1 MADKSVDR
9 IVGGFDVGT
18 YTDAPLRADCL
29 ALLDAPPAKIFA
41 HISDHASLFHW
52 LPLISA
58 STVSRRHALARDGVS
73 TVRWL
78 RLGPF
83 TAAGIHRCLASAAFA
98 GQQHRGERVHRRPP
112 GAAIPDAGAPTAAP
126 GCAGAP
132 GFARRRW
139 RRPSAPLTGLGM
151 QLLFRKAAC
160 LTLTTESTVAASSC
174 GHGEKGPVSN
184 ERQDSLGHPQH
195 GQRSALG
202 RVIPAMQQS
211 RNGVVVAI
219 GSRDQERAQQ
229 AADTLGIPRAHGSYE
244 SPAGRPRKST
254 LFTIRCPTACTR
266 SGAFAVPKLAFQCSA
281 RSRWPPTP
289 PRLT

>member
-83 TAAGIHRCLASAAFA
+83 TVQEYVVASHPPHLLASSIEESEFIVDHLAL
-98 GQQHRGERVHRRPP
+98 QSLTPERH
-112 GAAIPDAGAPTAAP
+112 GGTWL
-126 GCAGAP
+126 
-132 GFARRRW
+132 RW
-139 RRPSAPLTGLGM
+139 RAWFRTTTLAPPSASLTGLGM
-151 QLLFRKAAC
+151 QLLFRKA
-160 LTLTTESTVAASSC
+160 LLNLTTEYGGRLG
-174 GHGEKGPVSN
+174 GHGEKGP
-184 ERQDSLGHPQH
+184 EQ
-195 GQRSALG
+195 
-202 RVIPAMQQS
+202 
-211 RNGVVVAI
+211 
-219 GSRDQERAQQ
+219 
-229 AADTLGIPRAHGSYE
+229 
-244 SPAGRPRKST
+244 
-254 LFTIRCPTACTR
+254 
-266 SGAFAVPKLAFQCSA
+266 
-281 RSRWPPTP
+281 
-289 PRLT
+289 